1 MRYLSKSQTVIYR
14 AKMHPVLKRNFEVF
28 PVLDWLAA
36 PTVHISNQGEHLVR
50 SYGWHSNASRGK
62 RKKAHGQ
69 VSAVVPEDIIEVPQ
83 PALTRALTQR
93 GAHCVKEVYEADPLR
108 CPRCGAHH
116 PPHLTINLRATME
129 P

>member
-1 MRYLSKSQTVIYR
+1 
-14 AKMHPVLKRNFEVF
+14 MHPVLKRNFEVF

-36 PTVHISNQGEHLVR
+36 LTAHIPNQGEPLVR
-50 SYGWHSNASRGK
+50 YYGWYSNASRGK

-69 VSAVVPEDIIEVPQ
+69 VLAVVPEDSIEVPP
-83 PALTRALTQR
+83 PALTRALKQR
-93 GAHCVKEVYEADPLR
+93 WAPFIKQVSEADSLL

-116 PPHLTINLRATME
+116 PTHPTITLRTTME